1 MTARRG
7 AIGEPAQSLRVDHL
21 DDVAS
26 LSESKN
32 ETMHENVRCLACG
45 KRLETQLSGVGSLR
59 CLDCRDRNA
68 PLDPELVTLW
78 QKRGSH
84 F

>member
-1 MTARRG
+1 MGG
-7 AIGEPAQSLRVDHL
+7 ANIADRAYLVY
-21 DDVAS
+21 VAS

-45 KRLETQLSGVGSLR
+45 KRLETPLSGVGSLR